1 MRNVLRKITPYKP
14 GFQPED
20 ENCLKLNANEN
31 PYPPS
36 PKVLEALS
44 LFDATKLRYY
54 SQVGQPE
61 LCQALADHLGVSR
74 DQIIIG
80 SGSDEILSF
89 SFLSFFCSEQPVL
102 FPDLTYGF
110 YRILASLYKV
120 PYQEVPLLED
130 FTIQTDDYLVPNGGI
145 VLANPNAPTGYY
157 KPIEEI
163 EKIVAANPDVVVV
176 VDEAYID
183 FSQTSALT
191 LLDKYPNVFVIRTFS
206 KAASLA
212 GLRVGY
218 GVGSPE
224 LIGVMNAV
232 KDSVNP
238 YNLDSIA
245 EPLAIAAVKDWSY
258 YETTIAKICQ
268 TREWFTHA
276 LEEMGFD
283 VLKSETSF
291 VLVKPKGISAAKLEE
306 ELAKQ
311 GIYIRY
317 YPNATRIKDYVRI
330 AIGTQEDMERVI
342 LAIKDLLGNQ

>member
-1 MRNVLRKITPYKP
+1 MKNVLRKIIPYKP

-20 ENCLKLNANEN
+20 AHCLKLNANEN

-36 PKVLEALS
+36 PKVLEALAD
-44 LFDATKLRYY
+44 FDATQLRYY
-54 SQVGQPE
+54 SQVGQPV
-61 LCQALADHLGVSR
+61 LRQALAEHHGVSP
-74 DQIIIG
+74 DQIIVG
-80 SGSDEILSF
+80 NGSDEILSF

-110 YRILASLYKV
+110 YKVLASLYNI
-120 PYQEVPLLED
+120 PYQEVPLAED
-130 FTIQTDDYLVPNGGI
+130 FTVNTADYLVPNGGI

-157 KPIEEI
+157 KPIDEI
-163 EKIVAANPDVVVV
+163 ERIVAANPDVVVV

-183 FSQTSALT
+183 FSQTSALS

-206 KAASLA
+206 KSASLA

-218 GVGSPE
+218 GIGRPE

-245 EPLAIAAVKDWSY
+245 EYLAIAAIKDWAY
-258 YETTIAKICQ
+258 YETTIEQIGE
-268 TREWFTHA
+268 TREWFTQA
-276 LEEMGFD
+276 LTALGFE

-291 VLVKPKGISAAKLEE
+291 VLVKPKGIAAANLEAALAE
-306 ELAKQ
+306 E

-317 YPNATRIKDYVRI
+317 YPNVTRIKDYVRI
-330 AIGTQEDMERVI
+330 AIGTQADMERVI
-342 LAIKDLLGNQ
+342 SAIKALLRA